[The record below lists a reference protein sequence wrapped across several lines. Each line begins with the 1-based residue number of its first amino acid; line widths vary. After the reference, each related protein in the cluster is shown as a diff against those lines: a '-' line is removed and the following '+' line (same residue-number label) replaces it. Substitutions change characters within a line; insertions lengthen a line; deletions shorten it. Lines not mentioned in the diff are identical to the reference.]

1 MINGIKLNE
10 NNISPNQRRIRLM
23 ELSNIPL
30 TEDEK
35 RYLKPRTESV
45 SLKEIPKNRK
55 GVVPPNYIPQPDED
69 ELEDM
74 VDLDEILREMG
85 YGDSDDL
92 RGDSSDEVEED
103 EDVLK
108 MDKNSLKQLIKQ
120 ELDEYFNEDFENELE
135 DEFDLNEVI
144 EYLMKY

>member
-85 YGDSDDL
+85 YLESDDL
-92 RGDSSDEVEED
+92 RDEVEED
-103 EDVLK
+103 DTISNMSREE
-108 MDKNSLKQLIKQ
+108 LKQMIQ
-120 ELDEYFNEDFENELE
+120 GIVLDTMEEED
-135 DEFDLNEVI
+135 DLNEII
-144 EYLMKY
+144 ENLTKNY

>member
-74 VDLDEILREMG
+74 DDLDEILREMG
-85 YGDSDDL
+85 YEESDDL
-92 RGDSSDEVEED
+92 RDEVDEVEED
-103 EDVLK
+103 DTISNMSREE
-108 MDKNSLKQLIKQ
+108 LKQMIQ
-120 ELDEYFNEDFENELE
+120 GIVLDTMEEED
-135 DEFDLNEVI
+135 DLNEII
-144 EYLMKY
+144 ENLTKNY

>member
-10 NNISPNQRRIRLM
+10 NISPNQRRIRLM
-23 ELSNIPL
+23 ELSGIPI
-30 TEDEK
+30 TEDDK
-35 RYLKPRTESV
+35 RKLKPRTESV
-45 SLKEIPKNRK
+45 SMKEIPKNRK

>member
-74 VDLDEILREMG
+74 DDLDEILREMG
-85 YGDSDDL
+85 YEESDDL
-92 RGDSSDEVEED
+92 RDDFTDEVEED
-103 EDVLK
+103 DTISNISRE
-108 MDKNSLKQLIKQ
+108 
-120 ELDEYFNEDFENELE
+120 
-135 DEFDLNEVI
+135 
-144 EYLMKY
+144 

>member
-10 NNISPNQRRIRLM
+10 NISPNQRRIRLM
-23 ELSNIPL
+23 ELSGVPL
-30 TEDEK
+30 TEDDK
-35 RYLKPRTESV
+35 RKLKSRTESV
-45 SLKEIPKNRK
+45 SMKEIPKNRK
-55 GVVPPNYIPQPDED
+55 GVVPPNYIPQPNED
-69 ELEDM
+69 QLDDM

-85 YGDSDDL
+85 YLESDDI
-92 RGDSSDEVEED
+92 RDDSFDEVEED

-120 ELDEYFNEDFENELE
+120 ELDEYFNEDFE
-135 DEFDLNEVI
+135 DEYDLNEVI

>member
-10 NNISPNQRRIRLM
+10 NISPNQRRIRLM
-23 ELSNIPL
+23 ELSGVPL
-30 TEDEK
+30 TEDDK
-35 RYLKPRTESV
+35 RKLKPITESV
-45 SLKEIPKNRK
+45 SMKEIPKNRK

-69 ELEDM
+69 EMEDM
-74 VDLDEILREMG
+74 VDLDEFLREMG

>member
-23 ELSNIPL
+23 ELGGITLS
-30 TEDEK
+30 EDDK
-35 RYLKPRTESV
+35 RKLKPRTESV
-45 SLKEIPKNRK
+45 SMKEIPKNIK
-55 GVVPPNYIPQPDED
+55 GVVPPNYIPQPNED

-85 YGDSDDL
+85 YLESDDI
-92 RGDSSDEVEED
+92 RDDSFDEVEED

-120 ELDEYFNEDFENELE
+120 ELDEYFNEDFEDELE
-135 DEFDLNEVI
+135 DEYDLNEVI

>member
-10 NNISPNQRRIRLM
+10 NISPNQRRIRLM
-23 ELSNIPL
+23 ELSGVPL
-30 TEDEK
+30 TEDDK
-35 RYLKPRTESV
+35 RKLKPRTESV
-45 SLKEIPKNRK
+45 SMKEIPKNRN